1 MSELF
6 VYDVINLDYGFL
18 KTFLESTKDASPEER
33 AKLLEGDRVSNKS
46 NSLSMTYSSGSHGFF
61 WCAGHLK

>member
-1 MSELF
+1 ME
-6 VYDVINLDYGFL
+6 DGFL

-46 NSLSMTYSSGSHGFF
+46 NSLGMTYTSGSLGFF
-61 WCAGHLK
+61 GARTT